1 MEPTIDVQQQPL
13 GWMPLA
19 FLHTFR
25 EGERRRARE
34 QRREERSYTSTG
46 ESGVYPN
53 SGVVKG
59 TAEWERNHWQ
69 GTARPIDDRSVAATC
84 CPSSQSNAGCSGYDC
99 AGPTTDGAGESAGGK
114 ETSVGVVTSLLPR
127 VSGSAKLAF
136 YNLETE
142 SRGSKSSAAPLG
154 GGEAGVGVDGWFGNL
169 VAQMMGVWAWGG
181 INGAHRSRT
190 AWMDVVMQFVKKVNQ
205 FGDALF
211 ATISG

>member
-1 MEPTIDVQQQPL
+1 M
-13 GWMPLA
+13 A

-84 CPSSQSNAGCSGYDC
+84 CPSFQSNAGCSGYDC

-181 INGAHRSRT
+181 INGAHRART

-211 ATISG
+211 ATLGG